1 MPADLAILADRSF
14 GGVIF
19 DLDGTLVDSI
29 PAMVRSWTTWA
40 IEYGV
45 TAEQLQG
52 FHGVPAEGVVATLLA
67 PDQVGPALRRISELE
82 EADVDGVVPLP
93 GARAALEALAAGHA
107 AIIATSCH
115 RRLAE
120 ARIGAAGLRP
130 PEVLVT
136 VDDVARGKPAPDPF
150 LLAADRLGIAATDCL
165 VVEDAAKGVQA
176 ARAAGCAVLAVL
188 VTTPA
193 EELPADAVVTDL
205 SAVRFVRGPDGI
217 RVVAADRARTEEGA

>member
-14 GGVIF
+14 RGVIF

-107 AIIATSCH
+107 AIATSCH

-120 ARIGAAGLRP
+120 ARIGAAGLTP

-176 ARAAGCAVLAVL
+176 ARSAGCAVLAVL

-193 EELPADAVVTDL
+193 EELPADAIVTDL
-205 SAVRFVRGPDGI
+205 SAVRFVCGPDGI
-217 RVVAADRARTEEGA
+217 RVVAADRATTEVGA